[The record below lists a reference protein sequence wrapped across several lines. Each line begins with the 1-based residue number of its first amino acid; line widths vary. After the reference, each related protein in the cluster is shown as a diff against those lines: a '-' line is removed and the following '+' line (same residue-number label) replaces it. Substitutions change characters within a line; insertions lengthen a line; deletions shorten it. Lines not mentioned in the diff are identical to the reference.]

1 MNDNV
6 ETVYGDEDF
15 FKLFE
20 LLVDNK
26 IEEIFQKVKQENKMR
41 YNNIEY
47 YPSTDTNSEVDE
59 KDE

>member
-15 FKLFE
+15 FKLFK

-26 IEEIFQKVKQENKMR
+26 MEEIFQKVKQESKMR

>member
-20 LLVDNK
+20 SLVDNK
-26 IEEIFQKVKQENKMR
+26 MEEIFQKVKQESKMR

>member
-15 FKLFE
+15 LKLFE

-26 IEEIFQKVKQENKMR
+26 MEEIFQKAKQESKMR

-59 KDE
+59 KR